1 MGTNLRSFMGMVGAY
16 LLPRSE
22 PELKRTESLAD
33 SVQQARREWLSAR
46 AFFESVSE
54 PELVDQ
60 AIYMVEAAER
70 KYMYLLRKI
79 RQERTAR
86 EA

>member
-1 MGTNLRSFMGMVGAY
+1 MSTNLRNLVGMVGSF
-16 LLPRSE
+16 LLPQSE
-22 PELKRTESLAD
+22 AEPRCGESLAD

-60 AIYMVEAAER
+60 AIYMIEAAER
-70 KYMYLLRKI
+70 KYMYLLRKM